1 MTNELAKAYTEVLE
15 ILKYLPADEYT
26 KIPSEEIE
34 FYENHKDCNYIYNYN
49 PKNTIKSQNISR
61 EANAILVTIFRDFF
75 ATYEQKEKLNN
86 ILNANEQ
93 KYQGELRKKHNPDN
107 IFKNKVFSQTYQV
120 DNELNNAMVEHKNTF
135 GNKILIKIK
144 KLLFNFVRK

>member
-1 MTNELAKAYTEVLE
+1 MTNELARAYTEVLE
-15 ILKYLPADEYT
+15 ILKYLPADEYS

-61 EANAILVTIFRDFF
+61 EAIAILVTIFRDFF
-75 ATYEQKEKLNN
+75 ATHAQKEKLNN

-107 IFKNKVFSQTYQV
+107 IFKDKVFSQVYQA
-120 DNELNNAMVEHKNTF
+120 DNELNNAMVEHKDTF
-135 GNKILIKIK
+135 FNKILIKIK